1 MLVLSRKIGECI
13 VIGDDTVLVVQAILG
28 NRVRLAIQAPR
39 QTKVLRGEL
48 SFWEHGCLPAVSGVP
63 SAGSTK

>member
-13 VIGDDTVLVVQAILG
+13 VIGDDTVLVVQAISG

-48 SFWEHGCLPAVSGVP
+48 NFWEHGCLPAASGALN
-63 SAGSTK
+63 AGSTK